1 MYKMYC
7 DVCDNEICSKVGHRG
22 NGHFIYFNEKES
34 KRLKEFSLCLGCAK
48 RALKALKNEEIL

>member
-1 MYKMYC
+1 MYC

-34 KRLKEFSLCLGCAK
+34 KRPKEFSLCLGCAK